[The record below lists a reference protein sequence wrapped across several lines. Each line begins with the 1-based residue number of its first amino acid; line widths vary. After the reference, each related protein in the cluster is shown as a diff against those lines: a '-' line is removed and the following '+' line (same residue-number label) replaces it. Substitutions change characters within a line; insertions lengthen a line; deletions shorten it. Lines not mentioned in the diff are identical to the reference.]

1 MKEKKCPVM
10 LYTVGSEIALENFVE
25 SLKLALS
32 LSILSCTAQTMYII
46 TFLSSEGSVL
56 FH

>member
-32 LSILSCTAQTMYII
+32 LSILSCTAQTLYII

>member
-10 LYTVGSEIALENFVE
+10 PYTVGSEIALENFVE